1 MAIKPVTDIVLEV
14 AMAADPARA
23 QAAKQKLLDFGDAS
37 LGSFKD
43 VLSAQAPS
51 ALRPFSGRW
60 SPEAEARFFSA
71 PTGAAVSGKGG
82 MDEAKRGL
90 ETMMAKMMVETMLP
104 KDGGQFFGKD
114 NAGGVWR
121 SMLADKLAAELTK
134 GKGLGILRDTVLGKG

>member
-1 MAIKPVTDIVLEV
+1 LSIKPVTDIVLEV

-51 ALRPFSGRW
+51 LRTFSGRW

-71 PTGAAVSGKGG
+71 PTGAAVSAQGG

>member
-23 QAAKQKLLDFGDAS
+23 QAAKQKLLEIGDS
-37 LGSFKD
+37 TLGSFGD
-43 VLSAQAPS
+43 VLSAQAP
-51 ALRPFSGRW
+51 ARGPYTGRW